1 MYNIVYDTVRKYGF
15 EYRKFELM
23 HRHLGKI
30 RSAETGKERQNIV
43 YDTLR
48 MYGFVYKKCVF
59 YV

>member
-15 EYRKFELM
+15 EYRKFGLM
-23 HRHLGKI
+23 YRHLGKI

-43 YDTLR
+43 YDTVR
-48 MYGFVYKKCVF
+48 MYGFAYRKCGF